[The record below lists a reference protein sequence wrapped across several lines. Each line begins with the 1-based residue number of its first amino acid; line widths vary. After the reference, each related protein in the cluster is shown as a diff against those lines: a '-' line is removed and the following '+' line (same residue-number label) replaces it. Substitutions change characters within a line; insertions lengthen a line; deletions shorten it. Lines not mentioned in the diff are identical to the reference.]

1 VAAIDSL
8 HTALQPSSVFLKENT
23 MNHLPS
29 DVLVDLLAKQEPPC
43 LSLYQ
48 PTHRSHPD
56 NTQDVIRF
64 GNLIK
69 EMESSLQQR
78 YHDKDTQAL
87 LEPFRALANN
97 AEFWNHALDGL
108 AVFGGS
114 GRFDVFKLQ
123 RSVPELAIAAD
134 SYHLKPLLRILQ
146 SADRFQILALSRDSV
161 RLFEGN
167 RDMLD
172 EVELTAEVPRQQQDV
187 VGESV
192 TEHYQAV
199 HSAPSSQGAGVR
211 HGQGS
216 KTDVLD
222 AETEKFF
229 RAVDR
234 AIQEHYSKPSGL
246 PLLLAAMPQYHA
258 LFRKVSRNPMLM
270 KEAIDVNADAIS
282 TDELRKRAWQTIEPD
297 YAADLVQIG
306 EQFHSNRAKG
316 QSNDDLSDI
325 AAAAVHGR
333 VDTLLVEAE
342 RHIPGRMTPDTARIS
357 FDEVSDPAVDDL
369 LDDVAEVVLKTG
381 GKVLVVPK
389 SRMPTQSGL
398 AAIYR
403 F

>member
-1 VAAIDSL
+1 
-8 HTALQPSSVFLKENT
+8 
-23 MNHLPS
+23 MNHLPN
-29 DVLVDLLAKQEPPC
+29 DVLVDLLANQEPPC

-56 NTQDVIRF
+56 STQDAIRF

-69 EMESSLQQR
+69 EMESSLQQKYR
-78 YHDKDTQAL
+78 NKDTCAL
-87 LEPFRALANN
+87 LEPFRALASN
-97 AEFWNHALDGL
+97 AEFWNHARDGL
-108 AVFGGS
+108 AVFAGN

-123 RSVPELAIAAD
+123 RPVPELATVAD

-146 SADRFQILALSRDSV
+146 SADRFHVLALSRDSV

-172 EVELTAEVPRQQQDV
+172 EVDLTAEVPLQQQDV
-187 VGESV
+187 LGEGDAQ
-192 TEHYQAV
+192 HYQAV
-199 HSAPSSQGAGVR
+199 HSTAPGDSQGAAVR

-216 KTDVLD
+216 KSDALD
-222 AETEKFF
+222 AGTEKFF

-246 PLLLAAMPQYHA
+246 PLLLAALPQYHA
-258 LFRKVSRNPMLM
+258 LFRKISRNSLLM
-270 KEAIDVNADAIS
+270 KDAIDINADAIS
-282 TDELRKRAWQTIEPD
+282 IDELRKRAWQTIEPD
-297 YAADLVQIG
+297 YVADLVQLG
-306 EQFHSNRAKG
+306 DQFHSNRAKG

-342 RHIPGRMTPDTARIS
+342 RHIPGRMEPDTARIS
-357 FDEVSDPAVDDL
+357 FDNVSDPEVDDL

-381 GKVLVVPK
+381 GNVLVVPK

>member
-1 VAAIDSL
+1 
-8 HTALQPSSVFLKENT
+8 

-29 DVLVDLLAKQEPPC
+29 AVLLDLLARQEPPC

-64 GNLIK
+64 GNLLN
-69 EMESSLQQR
+69 EMESSLQQKYR
-78 YHDKDTQAL
+78 NKDARAL
-87 LEPFRALANN
+87 LEPFRALASN
-97 AEFWNHALDGL
+97 AEFWNHTLDGL

-114 GRFDVFKLQ
+114 GRFDVLMLQ
-123 RSVPELAIAAD
+123 RPVPELAIVAD
-134 SYHLKPLLRILQ
+134 SYHLKPLLRIVQ
-146 SADRFQILALSRDSV
+146 SADRFQVLALSRDSV

-172 EVELTAEVPRQQQDV
+172 EVELTAEVPLQQQDV
-187 VGESV
+187 LGESDAQ
-192 TEHYQAV
+192 HYRAMRNT
-199 HSAPSSQGAGVR
+199 APGDSQGAVVR
-211 HGQGS
+211 HGHGS
-216 KTDVLD
+216 KSDVLD

-229 RAVDR
+229 RAVDS

-246 PLLLAAMPQYHA
+246 PLLLAALPQHHA
-258 LFRKVSRNPMLM
+258 LFRKISQNPQLM
-270 KEAIDVNADAIS
+270 KEAVDINADAIS
-282 TDELRKRAWQTIEPD
+282 IDELRQRAWQTIEPD
-297 YAADLVQIG
+297 YAADLVQLG
-306 EQFHSNRAKG
+306 EQFRSNRVKG
-316 QSNDDLSDI
+316 KSNDDLSDI

-342 RHIPGRMTPDTARIS
+342 RHIPGRMAPDTARIS
-357 FDEVSDPAVDDL
+357 FDDVGNPEVDDL

-381 GKVLVVPK
+381 GNVLIVPK